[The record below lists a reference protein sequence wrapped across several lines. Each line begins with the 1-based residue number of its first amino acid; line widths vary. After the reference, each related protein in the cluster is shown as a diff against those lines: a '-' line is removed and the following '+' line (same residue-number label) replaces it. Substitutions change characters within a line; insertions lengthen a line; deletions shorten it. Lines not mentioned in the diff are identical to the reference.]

1 MGSGKTAWTDQTT
14 NRSQA
19 GLGLLHT
26 KPVFFRGPDHM
37 VCRQPDRIGWNGNE
51 MENKRTRCEVVCHMS
66 IPENSHNTAT
76 AGQKLFSCKP
86 YPIAQQMY
94 ESLQACAVGQ
104 SGSEESSFSTVA
116 PSCPDGTA
124 QCEASSGICSYTSAR
139 DPVDQGHF
147 LSLSLSLSLPLSVG
161 ARCLIAHHQEIEQGY
176 VWLLFAHRG
185 GGMKK
190 PASDG
195 GLPVLHPYVG
205 TGHRK
210 VSERLHIGTQD
221 ATFCNWKVAFSKFV
235 FEDFAKNPPPI
246 FYTHLHNRCWGI
258 SSDPLPQHK
267 QWSCCTTRKSSR
279 GTFDKLPSCTSNQGM
294 QDSHCFIQAVP
305 VFFFKSKFWHCML
318 LDCAKDQRRFDT
330 KKQRALS

>member
-51 MENKRTRCEVVCHMS
+51 MEYKRTRCEVVCHMS

-76 AGQKLFSCKP
+76 TGQNLVWCKP

-147 LSLSLSLSLPLSVG
+147 LSLSLSFPPSICGCSLSYRTSPGNRAGV
-161 ARCLIAHHQEIEQGY
+161 
-176 VWLLFAHRG
+176 
-185 GGMKK
+185 
-190 PASDG
+190 
-195 GLPVLHPYVG
+195 
-205 TGHRK
+205 
-210 VSERLHIGTQD
+210 RL
-221 ATFCNWKVAFSKFV
+221 A
-235 FEDFAKNPPPI
+235 
-246 FYTHLHNRCWGI
+246 
-258 SSDPLPQHK
+258 
-267 QWSCCTTRKSSR
+267 
-279 GTFDKLPSCTSNQGM
+279 
-294 QDSHCFIQAVP
+294 AV
-305 VFFFKSKFWHCML
+305 
-318 LDCAKDQRRFDT
+318 CA
-330 KKQRALS
+330 